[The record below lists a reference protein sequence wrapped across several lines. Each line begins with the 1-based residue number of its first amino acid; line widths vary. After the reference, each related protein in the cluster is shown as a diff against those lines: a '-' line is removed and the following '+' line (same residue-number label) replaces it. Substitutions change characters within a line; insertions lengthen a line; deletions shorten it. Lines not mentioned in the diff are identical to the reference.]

1 MLCAAAAGMLVPP
14 AGDSHLPPSSP
25 GAGSDA
31 LAESTFLFWVL
42 APCKW
47 AIAPVLVALL
57 YIVPRLLVTWE
68 LMSSEELFLAL
79 PLQTQLHIKS
89 IHSIPLA
96 LVPSA
101 ISPPSWEIWD
111 VAGLCG
117 SSTLASSWDQHIL
130 DQLRG
135 ICFLSCQYKN

>member
-1 MLCAAAAGMLVPP
+1 MPVQGGAAVLCAAAAGMLVPP

-25 GAGSDA
+25 GASSDA

-47 AIAPVLVALL
+47 AIAPVLMALL

-79 PLQTQLHIKS
+79 PLPVATRPSCTLNPSTPSLWHWCHLPFHLLPGKS
-89 IHSIPLA
+89 GMWLGFVAA
-96 LVPSA
+96 LPWH
-101 ISPPSWEIWD
+101 PPGTSTSWT
-111 VAGLCG
+111 
-117 SSTLASSWDQHIL
+117 S
-130 DQLRG
+130 
-135 ICFLSCQYKN
+135 